1 MWKANLK
8 KKHISKFY
16 NKVICS
22 FENLHV
28 FTARANLTHQKLL
41 QTTRRL
47 VFKSSWS
54 FHFCNKCIV
63 ERGDKVVVLHHR
75 HESIV
80 LGCNLAVIHVF
91 VLEKISEALM
101 KGLIDWLF
109 CVLRETTDEQ
119 SLENQTVYLFLWN

>member
-1 MWKANLK
+1 MWKANK

-22 FENLHV
+22 FKNLHV

-41 QTTRRL
+41 QTTRRI
-47 VFKSSWS
+47 VFLLSKVAEVSI
-54 FHFCNKCIV
+54 FCNKCIV
-63 ERGDKVVVLHHR
+63 ERGDKVVVLHQC

-91 VLEKISEALM
+91 VL
-101 KGLIDWLF
+101 
-109 CVLRETTDEQ
+109 
-119 SLENQTVYLFLWN
+119 